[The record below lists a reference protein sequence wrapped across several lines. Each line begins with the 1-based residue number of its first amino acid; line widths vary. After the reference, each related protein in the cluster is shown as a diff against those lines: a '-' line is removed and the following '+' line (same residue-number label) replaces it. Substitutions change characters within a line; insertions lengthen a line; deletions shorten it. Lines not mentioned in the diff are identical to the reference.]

1 MATIKKPVR
10 GDYTGSDVTGLAEFQ
25 AEEVISVAHGG
36 TGISSVTGNGILVG
50 YDTNTLTQVL
60 LPDNYF
66 LMGGPGDTLV
76 STNIINCGR
85 VSD

>member
-1 MATIKKPVR
+1 MATIKTPVR

-50 YDTNTLTQVL
+50 YDATTLTQII

-66 LMGGPGDTLV
+66 LMGGPGDTLI
-76 STNIINCGR
+76 STNVINCGR
-85 VSD
+85 VTD